1 MLGWELIVESMSGS
15 YGEDMTAERLFTG
28 THTSGVTRLASATF
42 VHEAAQGNTFN
53 YL

>member
-1 MLGWELIVESMSGS
+1 MSGKMKS
-15 YGEDMTAERLFTG
+15 LPSAHDSGNRLFTG

-42 VHEAAQGNTFN
+42 VHEAAQGYICN